1 MDNTE
6 WHRIWKEMGQ
16 YLENF
21 PPPMIWKFTPEQLQD
36 PVKVIGYVKGKC
48 FDSSRDG
55 QLAATCWAL
64 VTAYQTLLGMEQ
76 RWLRLQFVVQR
87 NHPEWQRD
95 CGMRSPSDPLVLA
108 LEKDNK
114 ATKGKPKRCCSTCSI
129 NQRCTHPDKV
139 YQAEALEQETE
150 DILKPA
156 PRRQER
162 RRVVG
167 DANSEPS
174 LTPTPLT
181 SSLASS
187 SFGRTAIEVGVSPP
201 TPKPRDPPLPSSD
214 SEWDEP
220 EPLPPGP
227 KIPSRGPIASRTR
240 KQTRVVVQA
249 PLRQA
254 ITSDGETK
262 LIKVPFSSI
271 DLEIWERIAKGYRSD
286 PIGVAKKMKFM
297 VKQHSPDWAD
307 LQLLLDALTET
318 EKQLV
323 LKVAGDLAEDD
334 CRTTQEDVKD
344 VFPLQDPGWDP
355 NDDEELGQLKRYQEL
370 IVKGLERAIP
380 KTINWSALYAIKQGP
395 SQTPSEFLDHLR
407 DAMRRHTTL
416 DPGSDEGTQQ
426 LINLFLGQS
435 TGDIRRKL
443 QKIRGPNSRNLETL
457 LDEAWRV
464 FSNREEGYKQG
475 MKKLAAVVK
484 EGEKG
489 KHGQGPPKQ
498 GPPRLGK
505 DQCAFC
511 KKFGHW
517 KNQCPELR
525 KDLKD
530 AFFCLPLHE
539 ASQKIFAFEW
549 ESPKTGRKTQL
560 TWCVLPQGYKNSPTI
575 FGEQLAKDLES
586 WEPPPGE
593 GQLLQYV
600 DDLLIATQTQET
612 CVDWTVSLLNFLGLQ
627 GYRVS
632 QKKAQMVRQTVI
644 YLGYEVSAG
653 QRTLGQD
660 HKEAI
665 CQTPKPQT
673 VKELRTFLGMTGWC
687 RLWIYN
693 YGLLV
698 KPLYALIT
706 EGSRDLQ
713 WTKDATR
720 AFNQLKKALM
730 SAPALGLPNVSK
742 PFFLFSHE
750 KQGIALGILAQN
762 LGPYRRAVAY
772 LSKQLDTAAKG
783 WPGCLRAVAAV
794 AINIQ
799 EAHKFTLG
807 QKMTVLVSHTMSA
820 VLEAKGGHWLS
831 PQRFL
836 KYQAILVE
844 QDDVEIVVTNIVNPA
859 SFLSGSTGEPV
870 IHDCLE
876 TIEATYSSRPD
887 LKDTPLED
895 AETWFTDG
903 SSYVVSGRRHAWYA
917 VTTSREVIESGP
929 LPTNTSAQKAEI
941 IALIRA
947 LELAKGKEINIYTD
961 SRYAFGVVHAH
972 GAIWKERGLLNSQGK
987 SIKHAQ
993 EILRLL
999 DAIQLP
1005 ERVAVMHIKAHQ
1017 KVSSEL
1023 EEGNMLADREAKE
1036 AAKGEVPDKAVEA
1049 ALIPDGK
1056 VSIEGKP
1063 VYNKKDKKLIK
1074 VEKASYNQEGWAVT
1088 EEGKLVVPSYLLW
1101 SLVQREH
1108 EKTHWGIDALYNHLK
1123 ERIMAR
1129 KLQGTVIQVTRQCS
1143 LCLRTNPK
1151 NTPKPK
1157 VGQIGKGC
1165 GPGQQW
1171 QIDFTELPRKGG
1183 YRYLLVLTDTFSGWP
1198 EAFPARTAKAREVT
1212 KALLQ
1217 EIIPRFGV
1225 PATISSDRGPH
1236 FISKIVQQISHHL
1249 GIDWELHTPYHPQ
1262 SSGQVEKMNHLIKQ
1276 QIVRLGQEANL
1287 PWPQPLPLALLRIRT
1302 KPRAKEKLSPF
1313 EILYG
1318 RPYAVQEGTASIQ
1331 VGEETL
1337 HGYMVALNKQLREI
1351 EKYVAGTQNREL
1363 DGPVHDVQ
1371 PGDYVY
1377 VKSFAEKTLEPQW
1390 EGPFQVLLT
1399 TFTAIKIQE
1408 QKAWIHHSRVKKA
1421 PEGIWKATP
1430 GDNELKLKLT
1440 RNNE

>member
-1 MDNTE
+1 
-6 WHRIWKEMGQ
+6 
-16 YLENF
+16 
-21 PPPMIWKFTPEQLQD
+21 
-36 PVKVIGYVKGKC
+36 
-48 FDSSRDG
+48 
-55 QLAATCWAL
+55 
-64 VTAYQTLLGMEQ
+64 
-76 RWLRLQFVVQR
+76 
-87 NHPEWQRD
+87 
-95 CGMRSPSDPLVLA
+95 
-108 LEKDNK
+108 
-114 ATKGKPKRCCSTCSI
+114 
-129 NQRCTHPDKV
+129 
-139 YQAEALEQETE
+139 
-150 DILKPA
+150 
-156 PRRQER
+156 
-162 RRVVG
+162 
-167 DANSEPS
+167 
-174 LTPTPLT
+174 
-181 SSLASS
+181 
-187 SFGRTAIEVGVSPP
+187 
-201 TPKPRDPPLPSSD
+201 
-214 SEWDEP
+214 
-220 EPLPPGP
+220 
-227 KIPSRGPIASRTR
+227 
-240 KQTRVVVQA
+240 
-249 PLRQA
+249 
-254 ITSDGETK
+254 
-262 LIKVPFSSI
+262 
-271 DLEIWERIAKGYRSD
+271 
-286 PIGVAKKMKFM
+286 
-297 VKQHSPDWAD
+297 
-307 LQLLLDALTET
+307 
-318 EKQLV
+318 
-323 LKVAGDLAEDD
+323 
-334 CRTTQEDVKD
+334 
-344 VFPLQDPGWDP
+344 
-355 NDDEELGQLKRYQEL
+355 
-370 IVKGLERAIP
+370 
-380 KTINWSALYAIKQGP
+380 
-395 SQTPSEFLDHLR
+395 
-407 DAMRRHTTL
+407 MRRHTTL
-416 DPGSDEGTQQ
+416 DPGSDEGMQQ

-505 DQCAFC
+505 DQCAFY
-511 KKFGHW
+511 
-517 KNQCPELR
+517 
-525 KDLKD
+525 LKD

-600 DDLLIATQTQET
+600 DELLIATQTQET

-660 HKEAI
+660 RKEAI

-713 WTKDATR
+713 WTKEATQ
-720 AFNQLKKALM
+720 AFDQLKKALM

-799 EAHKFTLG
+799 EARKFTLG

-859 SFLSGSTGEPV
+859 SFLSGSMGEPV

-895 AETWFTDG
+895 ADTWFTDG
-903 SSYVVSGRRHAWYA
+903 SSYVVSGRRHA
-917 VTTSREVIESGP
+917 G
-929 LPTNTSAQKAEI
+929 
-941 IALIRA
+941 
-947 LELAKGKEINIYTD
+947 
-961 SRYAFGVVHAH
+961 YAFGVVHAH

-1005 ERVAVMHIKAHQ
+1005 EKVAIMHIKAHQ
-1017 KVSSEL
+1017 KVISEL
-1023 EEGNMLADREAKE
+1023 EEGNMLVDREAKE

-1074 VEKASYNQEGWAVT
+1074 IEKASYNQEGWAVT

-1157 VGQIGKGC
+1157 
-1165 GPGQQW
+1165 
-1171 QIDFTELPRKGG
+1171 
-1183 YRYLLVLTDTFSGWP
+1183 
-1198 EAFPARTAKAREVT
+1198 
-1212 KALLQ
+1212 
-1217 EIIPRFGV
+1217 
-1225 PATISSDRGPH
+1225 
-1236 FISKIVQQISHHL
+1236 QISHHL

-1287 PWPQPLPLALLRIRT
+1287 PWPQALPLALLRIQT

>member
-1 MDNTE
+1 
-6 WHRIWKEMGQ
+6 
-16 YLENF
+16 
-21 PPPMIWKFTPEQLQD
+21 
-36 PVKVIGYVKGKC
+36 
-48 FDSSRDG
+48 
-55 QLAATCWAL
+55 
-64 VTAYQTLLGMEQ
+64 
-76 RWLRLQFVVQR
+76 
-87 NHPEWQRD
+87 
-95 CGMRSPSDPLVLA
+95 
-108 LEKDNK
+108 
-114 ATKGKPKRCCSTCSI
+114 
-129 NQRCTHPDKV
+129 
-139 YQAEALEQETE
+139 
-150 DILKPA
+150 
-156 PRRQER
+156 
-162 RRVVG
+162 
-167 DANSEPS
+167 
-174 LTPTPLT
+174 
-181 SSLASS
+181 
-187 SFGRTAIEVGVSPP
+187 
-201 TPKPRDPPLPSSD
+201 
-214 SEWDEP
+214 
-220 EPLPPGP
+220 
-227 KIPSRGPIASRTR
+227 
-240 KQTRVVVQA
+240 
-249 PLRQA
+249 
-254 ITSDGETK
+254 
-262 LIKVPFSSI
+262 
-271 DLEIWERIAKGYRSD
+271 
-286 PIGVAKKMKFM
+286 
-297 VKQHSPDWAD
+297 
-307 LQLLLDALTET
+307 
-318 EKQLV
+318 
-323 LKVAGDLAEDD
+323 
-334 CRTTQEDVKD
+334 
-344 VFPLQDPGWDP
+344 
-355 NDDEELGQLKRYQEL
+355 
-370 IVKGLERAIP
+370 
-380 KTINWSALYAIKQGP
+380 
-395 SQTPSEFLDHLR
+395 
-407 DAMRRHTTL
+407 MRRHTTL
-416 DPGSDEGTQQ
+416 DPGSDEGMQQ

-525 KDLKD
+525 EDLKD

-612 CVDWTVSLLNFLGLQ
+612 CVDWT
-627 GYRVS
+627 
-632 QKKAQMVRQTVI
+632 
-644 YLGYEVSAG
+644 
-653 QRTLGQD
+653 
-660 HKEAI
+660 
-665 CQTPKPQT
+665 
-673 VKELRTFLGMTGWC
+673 
-687 RLWIYN
+687 
-693 YGLLV
+693 
-698 KPLYALIT
+698 
-706 EGSRDLQ
+706 
-713 WTKDATR
+713 
-720 AFNQLKKALM
+720 
-730 SAPALGLPNVSK
+730 
-742 PFFLFSHE
+742 
-750 KQGIALGILAQN
+750 QGIALGILAQN

-799 EAHKFTLG
+799 EARKFTLG

-895 AETWFTDG
+895 ADTWFTDG
-903 SSYVVSGRRHAWYA
+903 SSYVVSGRRHAGYA

-1023 EEGNMLADREAKE
+1023 EEGNMLVDREAKE

-1056 VSIEGKP
+1056 VSIEVLLFLRSLP
-1063 VYNKKDKKLIK
+1063 V
-1074 VEKASYNQEGWAVT
+1074 
-1088 EEGKLVVPSYLLW
+1088 
-1101 SLVQREH
+1101 
-1108 EKTHWGIDALYNHLK
+1108 
-1123 ERIMAR
+1123 
-1129 KLQGTVIQVTRQCS
+1129 
-1143 LCLRTNPK
+1143 
-1151 NTPKPK
+1151 
-1157 VGQIGKGC
+1157 
-1165 GPGQQW
+1165 
-1171 QIDFTELPRKGG
+1171 
-1183 YRYLLVLTDTFSGWP
+1183 
-1198 EAFPARTAKAREVT
+1198 
-1212 KALLQ
+1212 ALL
-1217 EIIPRFGV
+1217 E
-1225 PATISSDRGPH
+1225 
-1236 FISKIVQQISHHL
+1236 
-1249 GIDWELHTPYHPQ
+1249 
-1262 SSGQVEKMNHLIKQ
+1262 
-1276 QIVRLGQEANL
+1276 
-1287 PWPQPLPLALLRIRT
+1287 
-1302 KPRAKEKLSPF
+1302 
-1313 EILYG
+1313 
-1318 RPYAVQEGTASIQ
+1318 
-1331 VGEETL
+1331 
-1337 HGYMVALNKQLREI
+1337 
-1351 EKYVAGTQNREL
+1351 
-1363 DGPVHDVQ
+1363 PVHIHD
-1371 PGDYVY
+1371 PG
-1377 VKSFAEKTLEPQW
+1377 
-1390 EGPFQVLLT
+1390 
-1399 TFTAIKIQE
+1399 
-1408 QKAWIHHSRVKKA
+1408 
-1421 PEGIWKATP
+1421 
-1430 GDNELKLKLT
+1430 
-1440 RNNE
+1440 

>member
-1 MDNTE
+1 M
-6 WHRIWKEMGQ
+6 Q
-16 YLENF
+16 A
-21 PPPMIWKFTPEQLQD
+21 
-36 PVKVIGYVKGKC
+36 
-48 FDSSRDG
+48 SSRMD
-55 QLAATCWAL
+55 
-64 VTAYQTLLGMEQ
+64 
-76 RWLRLQFVVQR
+76 
-87 NHPEWQRD
+87 
-95 CGMRSPSDPLVLA
+95 
-108 LEKDNK
+108 
-114 ATKGKPKRCCSTCSI
+114 
-129 NQRCTHPDKV
+129 
-139 YQAEALEQETE
+139 
-150 DILKPA
+150 
-156 PRRQER
+156 
-162 RRVVG
+162 
-167 DANSEPS
+167 
-174 LTPTPLT
+174 
-181 SSLASS
+181 
-187 SFGRTAIEVGVSPP
+187 
-201 TPKPRDPPLPSSD
+201 
-214 SEWDEP
+214 
-220 EPLPPGP
+220 
-227 KIPSRGPIASRTR
+227 
-240 KQTRVVVQA
+240 
-249 PLRQA
+249 
-254 ITSDGETK
+254 
-262 LIKVPFSSI
+262 
-271 DLEIWERIAKGYRSD
+271 
-286 PIGVAKKMKFM
+286 
-297 VKQHSPDWAD
+297 
-307 LQLLLDALTET
+307 LLLAKAEPIRDGSDNIFKK
-318 EKQLV
+318 EKNLLV
-323 LKVAGDLAEDD
+323 
-334 CRTTQEDVKD
+334 QM
-344 VFPLQDPGWDP
+344 
-355 NDDEELGQLKRYQEL
+355 ELGAEKSRMR
-370 IVKGLERAIP
+370 VCER
-380 KTINWSALYAIKQGP
+380 
-395 SQTPSEFLDHLR
+395 
-407 DAMRRHTTL
+407 
-416 DPGSDEGTQQ
+416 
-426 LINLFLGQS
+426 
-435 TGDIRRKL
+435 
-443 QKIRGPNSRNLETL
+443 NS
-457 LDEAWRV
+457 
-464 FSNREEGYKQG
+464 
-475 MKKLAAVVK
+475 
-484 EGEKG
+484 
-489 KHGQGPPKQ
+489 
-498 GPPRLGK
+498 
-505 DQCAFC
+505 CADT
-511 KKFGHW
+511 K
-517 KNQCPELR
+517 
-525 KDLKD
+525 
-530 AFFCLPLHE
+530 
-539 ASQKIFAFEW
+539 
-549 ESPKTGRKTQL
+549 
-560 TWCVLPQGYKNSPTI
+560 GYKNSPTI

-600 DDLLIATQTQET
+600 DDLLIATRTQET

-632 QKKAQMVRQTVI
+632 QKKEMVRQTVI
-644 YLGYEVSAG
+644 YLGYE
-653 QRTLGQD
+653 
-660 HKEAI
+660 
-665 CQTPKPQT
+665 
-673 VKELRTFLGMTGWC
+673 
-687 RLWIYN
+687 
-693 YGLLV
+693 
-698 KPLYALIT
+698 
-706 EGSRDLQ
+706 
-713 WTKDATR
+713 
-720 AFNQLKKALM
+720 
-730 SAPALGLPNVSK
+730 
-742 PFFLFSHE
+742 
-750 KQGIALGILAQN
+750 QGIALGILAQN

-799 EAHKFTLG
+799 EARKFTLG

-844 QDDVEIVVTNIVNPA
+844 QDDVEIVVTNIVNSA

-887 LKDTPLED
+887 LKDTSLED
-895 AETWFTDG
+895 ADTWFTDG
-903 SSYVVSGRRHAWYA
+903 SSYVVSGRRHAGYA

-1023 EEGNMLADREAKE
+1023 AEGNMLADREAKE

-1056 VSIEGKP
+1056 ISIE
-1063 VYNKKDKKLIK
+1063 
-1074 VEKASYNQEGWAVT
+1074 
-1088 EEGKLVVPSYLLW
+1088 
-1101 SLVQREH
+1101 
-1108 EKTHWGIDALYNHLK
+1108 
-1123 ERIMAR
+1123 
-1129 KLQGTVIQVTRQCS
+1129 
-1143 LCLRTNPK
+1143 
-1151 NTPKPK
+1151 
-1157 VGQIGKGC
+1157 
-1165 GPGQQW
+1165 
-1171 QIDFTELPRKGG
+1171 
-1183 YRYLLVLTDTFSGWP
+1183 GWP

-1287 PWPQPLPLALLRIRT
+1287 PWPQALPLALLRIRT
-1302 KPRAKEKLSPF
+1302 RPRAKEKLSPF

-1363 DGPVHDVQ
+1363 DEPVHDVQ
-1371 PGDYVY
+1371 PGDYVS

>member
-1 MDNTE
+1 M
-6 WHRIWKEMGQ
+6 
-16 YLENF
+16 
-21 PPPMIWKFTPEQLQD
+21 
-36 PVKVIGYVKGKC
+36 
-48 FDSSRDG
+48 
-55 QLAATCWAL
+55 
-64 VTAYQTLLGMEQ
+64 
-76 RWLRLQFVVQR
+76 
-87 NHPEWQRD
+87 
-95 CGMRSPSDPLVLA
+95 
-108 LEKDNK
+108 
-114 ATKGKPKRCCSTCSI
+114 
-129 NQRCTHPDKV
+129 
-139 YQAEALEQETE
+139 
-150 DILKPA
+150 
-156 PRRQER
+156 
-162 RRVVG
+162 
-167 DANSEPS
+167 
-174 LTPTPLT
+174 
-181 SSLASS
+181 
-187 SFGRTAIEVGVSPP
+187 
-201 TPKPRDPPLPSSD
+201 
-214 SEWDEP
+214 
-220 EPLPPGP
+220 
-227 KIPSRGPIASRTR
+227 
-240 KQTRVVVQA
+240 
-249 PLRQA
+249 
-254 ITSDGETK
+254 
-262 LIKVPFSSI
+262 
-271 DLEIWERIAKGYRSD
+271 
-286 PIGVAKKMKFM
+286 
-297 VKQHSPDWAD
+297 
-307 LQLLLDALTET
+307 
-318 EKQLV
+318 
-323 LKVAGDLAEDD
+323 
-334 CRTTQEDVKD
+334 
-344 VFPLQDPGWDP
+344 
-355 NDDEELGQLKRYQEL
+355 
-370 IVKGLERAIP
+370 
-380 KTINWSALYAIKQGP
+380 
-395 SQTPSEFLDHLR
+395 
-407 DAMRRHTTL
+407 
-416 DPGSDEGTQQ
+416 
-426 LINLFLGQS
+426 
-435 TGDIRRKL
+435 
-443 QKIRGPNSRNLETL
+443 
-457 LDEAWRV
+457 
-464 FSNREEGYKQG
+464 
-475 MKKLAAVVK
+475 
-484 EGEKG
+484 
-489 KHGQGPPKQ
+489 
-498 GPPRLGK
+498 
-505 DQCAFC
+505 
-511 KKFGHW
+511 
-517 KNQCPELR
+517 
-525 KDLKD
+525 
-530 AFFCLPLHE
+530 
-539 ASQKIFAFEW
+539 
-549 ESPKTGRKTQL
+549 
-560 TWCVLPQGYKNSPTI
+560 
-575 FGEQLAKDLES
+575 
-586 WEPPPGE
+586 
-593 GQLLQYV
+593 
-600 DDLLIATQTQET
+600 
-612 CVDWTVSLLNFLGLQ
+612 
-627 GYRVS
+627 
-632 QKKAQMVRQTVI
+632 
-644 YLGYEVSAG
+644 
-653 QRTLGQD
+653 
-660 HKEAI
+660 
-665 CQTPKPQT
+665 
-673 VKELRTFLGMTGWC
+673 
-687 RLWIYN
+687 
-693 YGLLV
+693 
-698 KPLYALIT
+698 
-706 EGSRDLQ
+706 
-713 WTKDATR
+713 
-720 AFNQLKKALM
+720 
-730 SAPALGLPNVSK
+730 
-742 PFFLFSHE
+742 
-750 KQGIALGILAQN
+750 
-762 LGPYRRAVAY
+762 
-772 LSKQLDTAAKG
+772 
-783 WPGCLRAVAAV
+783 
-794 AINIQ
+794 
-799 EAHKFTLG
+799 
-807 QKMTVLVSHTMSA
+807 
-820 VLEAKGGHWLS
+820 
-831 PQRFL
+831 
-836 KYQAILVE
+836 
-844 QDDVEIVVTNIVNPA
+844 
-859 SFLSGSTGEPV
+859 GEPV

-876 TIEATYSSRPD
+876 TIEATYSSHPD

-895 AETWFTDG
+895 ADTWFTDG
-903 SSYVVSGRRHAWYA
+903 SSYVVSGRRHAGYA

-1036 AAKGEVPDKAVEA
+1036 AAKGEVPDEAVEA

-1063 VYNKKDKKLIK
+1063 VYNKKDKNLIK

-1108 EKTHWGIDALYNHLK
+1108 EKTHWGIDALHNHLK

-1129 KLQGTVIQVTRQCS
+1129 KLQGTMIQVTRQCS

-1198 EAFPARTAKAREVT
+1198 EAFPARTAKAREVA

-1225 PATISSDRGPH
+1225 PATISSDRGSH

-1287 PWPQPLPLALLRIRT
+1287 PCPQALPLALLRIRT

-1399 TFTAIKIQE
+1399 TFTAIKIKE

-1440 RNNE
+1440 QNNE